1 MFEFV
6 KKILGGGSLST
17 GSIIFGESLVSD
29 SKEHIKRVS
38 LNNQPCQAMPTLIH
52 INFNE
57 TLLNPYNVSVSKCF
71 ESFNTIN
78 DHYAQVCVPNK
89 A

>member
-1 MFEFV
+1 
-6 KKILGGGSLST
+6 
-17 GSIIFGESLVSD
+17 
-29 SKEHIKRVS
+29 
-38 LNNQPCQAMPTLIH
+38 MPTLIH

-78 DHYAQVCVPNK
+78 DHYARVCVPNK
-89 A
+89 V